1 MPLDGCQEKSSLL
14 IKLLLVEGDDDFYD
28 GGGDY
33 TGQEWRTNKIPT
45 GGSQEI
51 NFHFVNFPTLFILS
65 SVGQDRY
72 PNT

>member
-1 MPLDGCQEKSSLL
+1 MMISMMVVET
-14 IKLLLVEGDDDFYD
+14 ILVRSAG
-28 GGGDY
+28 
-33 TGQEWRTNKIPT
+33 PT
-45 GGSQEI
+45 RFPQKVHSREI